1 VAVARLDGRQRS
13 KHAVLAKLALDLG
26 FPDHFRPNLDALFD
40 VLTTDIE
47 GPIRIEWRLT
57 RNAAAGLGPDLE
69 PLQRTIRGRRRRARR
84 PDARHDRRL
93 GCLTPSFIVL
103 TAGDFCP

>member
-1 VAVARLDGRQRS
+1 MSGPVAVARLDGRQRS

-40 VLTTDIE
+40 VLRADIE

-69 PLQRTIRGRRRRARR
+69 PLQRTLR
-84 PDARHDRRL
+84 DAAAERDD
-93 GCLTPSFIVL
+93 LTLVMIDDW
-103 TAGDFCP
+103 AA

>member
-1 VAVARLDGRQRS
+1 MGPPKAVARLDGRQRS

-40 VLTTDIE
+40 VLTTDLE

-57 RNAAAGLGPDLE
+57 RSAAAGLGPDLE
-69 PLQRTIRGRRRRARR
+69 PLRRTIMDAAAARDDLTLVITDER
-84 PDARHDRRL
+84 PA
-93 GCLTPSFIVL
+93 
-103 TAGDFCP
+103 

>member
-1 VAVARLDGRQRS
+1 MKALVAAAGRLDGRQRTRQ
-13 KHAVLAKLALDLG
+13 AVLAKLALDLG

-57 RNAAAGLGPDLE
+57 RNAAATLGPDLE
-69 PLQRTIRGRRRRARR
+69 PLLRTIAAAAAERDDLTLVITDER
-84 PDARHDRRL
+84 PA
-93 GCLTPSFIVL
+93 
-103 TAGDFCP
+103 

>member
-1 VAVARLDGRQRS
+1 LKGPVTVARLDGRQRS

-40 VLTTDIE
+40 VLTADIE

-57 RNAAAGLGPDLE
+57 RNAVAGIGPDLE
-69 PLQRTIRGRRRRARR
+69 PLQRTIR
-84 PDARHDRRL
+84 DATAERDDL
-93 GCLTPSFIVL
+93 TLVMCDEGC
-103 TAGDFCP
+103 A

>member
-1 VAVARLDGRQRS
+1 MSGPVAVARLDGRQRS

-57 RNAAAGLGPDLE
+57 GNAAAGLGPDLE
-69 PLQRTIRGRRRRARR
+69 PLRRTIADAAAERDDLTLLMIDERRA
-84 PDARHDRRL
+84 
-93 GCLTPSFIVL
+93 
-103 TAGDFCP
+103 

>member
-1 VAVARLDGRQRS
+1 MGPPKAVARLDGRQRS
-13 KHAVLAKLALDLG
+13 KQAVLAKLALDLG

-40 VLTTDIE
+40 VLTTEIE

-69 PLQRTIRGRRRRARR
+69 PLQRTIR
-84 PDARHDRRL
+84 DAAAERDD
-93 GCLTPSFIVL
+93 LTLVIIDDW
-103 TAGDFCP
+103 AA